1 LLQDIVDELE
11 RQVLRQLAGMARGKD
26 ARGRRDG
33 MSDRDRGRLGT
44 QRGLW

>member
-26 ARGRRDG
+26 ARAAV
-33 MSDRDRGRLGT
+33 T
-44 QRGLW
+44 A

>member
-1 LLQDIVDELE
+1 LLQDIVHELE
-11 RQVLRQLAGMARGKD
+11 RQVLRQLADMAGGKH

-33 MSDRDRGRLGT
+33 MSDRDRGRLAT